1 LARGRRFLIAAAA
14 LALTGAAA
22 GPAVAAFPGVNGKI
36 AFSRD
41 GQIVVKDAG
50 DLTGG
55 SPLTSTGDNQDPAWS
70 PDGLKIAFVSD
81 RTGSYQVWTMNA
93 DGSNEVQLT
102 SESGDTEAPAWSPDG
117 ARIAYGVGNGT
128 DDDVVVRTVGHG
140 FRLVVAGGAQ
150 DQDLPVF
157 TADGNRVIF
166 NDDAVGGL
174 SIVGATG
181 AGRANFLSD
190 AAQADIS
197 PDGGRIV
204 VRRTDIERLQV
215 VNADGSGG
223 TPILDYPA
231 TRPVWS
237 PDGTRI
243 IFHRSGFMGPASHLY
258 VIPSGGAP
266 SPTQESTP
274 ITLDFSADWQPIGA
288 VPVITGFPQALV
300 AGAPGA
306 TLLVDGRGFAHR
318 SVVRWNGSNR
328 PTTWLSPTRL
338 SAQLSAA
345 DVAAPGNQTV
355 TVFTSPS
362 GGGLSAPATVNI
374 PAPPPRIL
382 LSTSRLSKVKW
393 VASRPRG
400 TLRVAGTLEAAGRVE
415 VALLRGRRVLQR
427 QVFQLPAGAFSR
439 TVKLG
444 KRVLPGKLTLRLQGA
459 GAGSNL
465 VPVTR
470 EITIA
475 APPEGVTE
483 AAFISALQRGPAAS
497 TLRNKSRIF
506 ATFRFAALPKG
517 SRRITTRWIPPG
529 RGPLA
534 ADGKPRRRTVT
545 SFISSSGGLPTG
557 IWRCEIR
564 AGGKLVAVAK
574 VRLR

>member
-1 LARGRRFLIAAAA
+1 
-14 LALTGAAA
+14 
-22 GPAVAAFPGVNGKI
+22 
-36 AFSRD
+36 
-41 GQIVVKDAG
+41 
-50 DLTGG
+50 
-55 SPLTSTGDNQDPAWS
+55 
-70 PDGLKIAFVSD
+70 
-81 RTGSYQVWTMNA
+81 M
-93 DGSNEVQLT
+93 
-102 SESGDTEAPAWSPDG
+102 
-117 ARIAYGVGNGT
+117 
-128 DDDVVVRTVGHG
+128 
-140 FRLVVAGGAQ
+140 
-150 DQDLPVF
+150 
-157 TADGNRVIF
+157 
-166 NDDAVGGL
+166 
-174 SIVGATG
+174 
-181 AGRANFLSD
+181 
-190 AAQADIS
+190 
-197 PDGGRIV
+197 

-306 TLLVDGRGFAHR
+306 TLLVDGRGFAYR
-318 SVVRWNGSNR
+318 SVVRWNGANR

-345 DVAAPGNQTV
+345 DVAAPGNADRDGVHVAQRRR
-355 TVFTSPS
+355 PLRP
-362 GGGLSAPATVNI
+362 GDGEHPAP
-374 PAPPPRIL
+374 PPPPPRIL

-465 VPVTR
+465 VPTTR
-470 EITIA
+470 EITLA
-475 APPEGVTE
+475 APRRGRHGGGVHQRPPARPRREHPARQVADLRHVPLRGAAEGQPPDHHAVDPARPRPPGGRRQ
-483 AAFISALQRGPAAS
+483 AAAEDRDVVHLVVAAACRRASGAASSAPAAS
-497 TLRNKSRIF
+497 SS
-506 ATFRFAALPKG
+506 P
-517 SRRITTRWIPPG
+517 SRRSACGSGPG
-529 RGPLA
+529 L
-534 ADGKPRRRTVT
+534 
-545 SFISSSGGLPTG
+545 
-557 IWRCEIR
+557 R
-564 AGGKLVAVAK
+564 A
-574 VRLR
+574 